1 MIEHFYLY
9 MYTEQYFYPFKFV
22 NEITSQLFRCRTF
35 LVIKTTLIATAVGC
49 YFTIFIVGGGHR
61 VVPKVVHMHTIT
73 FMSLFQ
79 ACLFEPNPTFCLN
92 VLNTCPPF
100 DLRGQREVLHV
111 EILELGQIVV
121 AELKT

>member
-1 MIEHFYLY
+1 

-100 DLRGQREVLHV
+100 DLPRPERGPACGNIRTGSNSGCRAEN
-111 EILELGQIVV
+111 LGFV
-121 AELKT
+121 